1 MLTLTCCFLKQENL
15 LKIVFLHIQVCKQPK
30 LLISL
35 GGQGGGGKETRENR
49 KERKEY
55 GRQERNWAGGI
66 PVGFL
71 KGREVGEIA
80 GSNSIVLN
88 IRSRKRAKKRKPRKK
103 GREPGLQGKG
113 VWRFEPRP
121 SPLNYLK
128 IYIILQFATFKWSA
142 YTKRIQTL
150 HWPIRQSQMDFAR
163 ALLFFC
169 SLLTPAALCTVA
181 TSQNVPTQPNKT
193 PNAGSSSTGCGN
205 VHINN
210 YCPAPDEEI
219 LVQLLKIRTQLAD
232 IQQKV
237 DSLAGN
243 NSKSGRWNRSKVA
256 IIHTATGNA
265 YFYTA

>member
-15 LKIVFLHIQVCKQPK
+15 LKIVFLHIQVYKQPK

-35 GGQGGGGKETRENR
+35 GGRGGKGTRENR
-49 KERKEY
+49 KERKGY
-55 GRQERNWAGGI
+55 GRQERNWY
-66 PVGFL
+66 
-71 KGREVGEIA
+71 
-80 GSNSIVLN
+80 SIVLN

-103 GREPGLQGKG
+103 GREPGWQGKG

-128 IYIILQFATFKWSA
+128 INIVLQFAAFKWNA

-205 VHINN
+205 VHVNN
-210 YCPAPDEEI
+210 YCPAPDKEI
-219 LVQLLKIRTQLAD
+219 LAQLLKIRTQLAD

-237 DSLAGN
+237 DSLAEN
-243 NSKSGRWNRSKVA
+243 NSKSGRWNRNKVA
-256 IIHTATGNA
+256 IIHTVTGNA
-265 YFYTA
+265 YFYTV

>member
-66 PVGFL
+66 LVGFL
-71 KGREVGEIA
+71 KRREVGEIA
-80 GSNSIVLN
+80 GNNSIVLN
-88 IRSRKRAKKRKPRKK
+88 NRSRKRAKKRKPRKK

-128 IYIILQFATFKWSA
+128 IYIILQFAAFKWST

-150 HWPIRQSQMDFAR
+150 HWPIPQSQMDFAR

-193 PNAGSSSTGCGN
+193 SNAGSSSTGCGN
-205 VHINN
+205 VHVNN

-219 LVQLLKIRTQLAD
+219 LAQLLKIRTQLAD